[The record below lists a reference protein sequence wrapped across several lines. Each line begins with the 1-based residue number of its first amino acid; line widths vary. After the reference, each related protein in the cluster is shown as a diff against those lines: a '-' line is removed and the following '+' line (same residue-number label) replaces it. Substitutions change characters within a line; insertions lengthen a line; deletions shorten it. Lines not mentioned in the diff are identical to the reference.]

1 MSRLTERA
9 LRTCCVAALVVASAG
24 CSGTQRPEIGSTP
37 ASAAPPAPD
46 TTSSPQKAEPV
57 GSAEPAAPPAD
68 DESTVIVTIQ
78 PRSGSKLEGRAS
90 MAASGSGVKISVDV
104 SGAPPG
110 LHATHIHQ
118 VADCSDKEARNA
130 GDHFNPMMHE
140 HGLPPSEMRHLGD
153 LGNLEVG
160 KDGKGH
166 LEITVAG
173 ANLKRGGDKMSF
185 LERALV
191 VHEKVDNGGQP
202 AGNAGK
208 RIGCGEIK

>member
-9 LRTCCVAALVVASAG
+9 SNICCVATLVVACAG
-24 CSGTQRPEIGSTP
+24 CGGTQKPEITPSPAASTTT
-37 ASAAPPAPD
+37 SAPD
-46 TTSSPQKAEPV
+46 TMPSTAMADPM
-57 GSAEPAAPPAD
+57 GSAQPAAVTSD
-68 DESTVIVTIQ
+68 SGSTVMVTIE

-90 MAASGSGVKISVDV
+90 LAVSDSGVKVTLDV
-104 SGAPPG
+104 TGAPPG
-110 LHATHIHQ
+110 PHAAHIHQ
-118 VADCSDKEARNA
+118 TADCSDKEAKSA
-130 GDHFNPMMHE
+130 GDHFNPLMHE

-153 LGNLEVG
+153 LGNLEVA

-166 LEITVAG
+166 LEITIAG
-173 ANLKRGGDKMSF
+173 ANLKRGDKMSF
-185 LERALV
+185 LERAIV

>member
-9 LRTCCVAALVVASAG
+9 SMICCVMTLMAAAASCG
-24 CSGTQRPEIGSTP
+24 GPQKPEVGGTP
-37 ASAAPPAPD
+37 ADTTPPAPD
-46 TTSSPQKAEPV
+46 ATPSTSKAEPM
-57 GSAEPAAPPAD
+57 GSAEPAATPSNEA
-68 DESTVIVTIQ
+68 STAAVAIE

-90 MAASGSGVKISVDV
+90 LAATDSGVKITVDV
-104 SGAPPG
+104 TGAPPG
-110 LHATHIHQ
+110 PHATHIHQ
-118 VADCSDKEARNA
+118 VADCSDKDAKNA
-130 GDHFNPMMHE
+130 GDHFNPTMHD
-140 HGLPPSEMRHLGD
+140 HGLPPAEMRHLGD

-173 ANLKRGGDKMSF
+173 ANLKRGDKMSF
-185 LERALV
+185 LERAIV